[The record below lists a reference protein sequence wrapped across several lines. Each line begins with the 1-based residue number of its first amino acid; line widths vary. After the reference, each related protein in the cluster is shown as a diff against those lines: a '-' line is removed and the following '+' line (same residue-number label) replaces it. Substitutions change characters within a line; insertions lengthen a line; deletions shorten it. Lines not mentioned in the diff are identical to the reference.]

1 MLPAAMAKILP
12 LRSVQTVAVLSV
24 TQIISWGTSFDML
37 GVMGRIIAP
46 ELGLANEVVF
56 FGLSIMM
63 LVSALAG
70 PAAGRLLDR
79 HGAARVM
86 AAASITFAIGLLLL
100 GAAHEILVY
109 GLAWIVIGI
118 GGAFGLSAPAYA
130 AVVEREGLDGKR
142 IIAILML
149 FTGLSATIFWPALA
163 RMNDLV
169 GWRMTF
175 VLSAALQLFVCLP
188 LYLFGLPKPIDRSEQ
203 ARATDTAPVDFTP
216 PERRRAFFLVAA
228 ATAISSFVSFGLSP
242 SLLALLQQAG
252 ASPAL
257 ALQLGS
263 ARGAIGVSARFVDMA
278 LGRRSNALLTSVVG
292 TGLVLFSFLLAAA
305 ATSSAP
311 ALIVFILLYSFGTG
325 VLAVARAL
333 LPLSLFSPREFGL
346 QSARL
351 SLPQNLANAAA
362 PVVFTALIDR
372 AGATAALL
380 TGAVLSTISLVFVL
394 MLVGL
399 VRRAN
404 ARTAGFNPVS

>member
-1 MLPAAMAKILP
+1 MPKILP
-12 LRSVQTVAVLSV
+12 LRSAQTIAVLAV
-24 TQIISWGTSFDML
+24 TQIISWGTTFDML
-37 GVMGRIIAP
+37 GVMGRIVAP
-46 ELGLANEVVF
+46 DLELPNEVVF

-70 PAAGRLLDR
+70 PATGRLLGR
-79 HGAARVM
+79 HGAAKVM
-86 AAASITFAIGLLLL
+86 AAASVTFAIGLLLL
-100 GAAHEILVY
+100 ASAHEILVY
-109 GLAWIVIGI
+109 GLAWIIIGI
-118 GGAFGLSAPAYA
+118 GGALGLSAPAYT

-149 FTGLSATIFWPALA
+149 FTGLSATIFWPVLAL
-163 RMNDLV
+163 MNDLV

-175 VLSAALQLFVCLP
+175 VLSAMLQLFVCLP
-188 LYLFGLPKPIDRSEQ
+188 LYLFGLPKPVDRNEQ
-203 ARATDTAPVDFTP
+203 TQATDTVPVDFTP

-228 ATAISSFVSFGLSP
+228 ATAISSFISFGLSP

-252 ASPAL
+252 ASPAF

-263 ARGAIGVSARFVDMA
+263 ARGAIGVAARFVDMV
-278 LGRRSNALLTSVVG
+278 LGRRGNALLTSLVG
-292 TGLVLFSFLLAAA
+292 TGLVLFSFLLAATV
-305 ATSSAP
+305 TSSGP
-311 ALIVFILLYSFGTG
+311 VLVIFMLLYGFGTG

-362 PVVFTALIDR
+362 PVIFTAILDR
-372 AGATAALL
+372 AGATIVLV
-380 TGAVLSTISLVFVL
+380 TGAVLSAISLVLVL

-404 ARTAGFNPVS
+404 ARTAA

>member
-1 MLPAAMAKILP
+1 MPPAAMPKTLP
-12 LRSVQTVAVLSV
+12 LRSAQTIAVLAV
-24 TQIISWGTSFDML
+24 TQIISWGTTSDML
-37 GVMGRIIAP
+37 GVMGRIVAP
-46 ELGLANEVVF
+46 ELDLPNEVVF

-70 PAAGRLLDR
+70 PATGRLLGR
-79 HGAARVM
+79 HGAAKVM
-86 AAASITFAIGLLLL
+86 ACASVIFAIGLLLL
-100 GAAHEILVY
+100 ASAHEILVY

-118 GGAFGLSAPAYA
+118 GGALGLSAPAYT

-142 IIAILML
+142 VIAILML
-149 FTGLSATIFWPALA
+149 FTGLSATIFWPALTL
-163 RMNDLV
+163 MNDLV

-175 VLSAALQLFVCLP
+175 VFSAMLQLFICLP
-188 LYLFGLPKPIDRSEQ
+188 LYLFGLPKPIDRNGQ
-203 ARATDTAPVDFTP
+203 TQATDTAPVDFTP

-228 ATAISSFVSFGLSP
+228 ATAISSFISFGLSP

-263 ARGAIGVSARFVDMA
+263 ARGVIGVSARFVDMA
-278 LGRRSNALLTSVVG
+278 LGRRGNALLTSLVG
-292 TGLVLFSFLLAAA
+292 TGLILFSFLLAATV
-305 ATSSAP
+305 TSSAP
-311 ALIVFILLYSFGTG
+311 VLVVFMLLYGFGTG

-333 LPLSLFSPREFGL
+333 LPLSLFSPGEFGL

-351 SLPQNLANAAA
+351 SLPQNLATAAA
-362 PVVFTALIDR
+362 PVVFTAILDR
-372 AGATAALL
+372 AGVTAALV
-380 TGAVLSTISLVFVL
+380 TGAVLSAISLVLVL

-404 ARTAGFNPVS
+404 ARTAEPSPAS

>member
-1 MLPAAMAKILP
+1 MPKLLP
-12 LRSVQTVAVLSV
+12 LRSAQTVAVLSV

-46 ELGLANEVVF
+46 ELNLANEVVF

-70 PAAGRLLDR
+70 PTTGRLLNR

-86 AAASITFAIGLLLL
+86 ATASVTFAIGLLLL
-100 GAAHEILVY
+100 AAAHEILVY

-118 GGAFGLSAPAYA
+118 GGALGLSAPAYT

-149 FTGLSATIFWPALA
+149 FTGLSATIFWPILAL
-163 RMNDLV
+163 MNDLI

-175 VLSAALQLFVCLP
+175 VLSAALQIFICLP
-188 LYLFGLPKPIDRSEQ
+188 LYLFGLPEPTDRGEQ
-203 ARATDTAPVDFTP
+203 AEATETAPVDFTP

-228 ATAISSFVSFGLSP
+228 ATAISSFISFGLSP
-242 SLLALLQQAG
+242 SLLALLRQSG

-263 ARGAIGVSARFVDMA
+263 ARGAIGVSARFVDMV
-278 LGRRSNALLTSVVG
+278 LGRRGNALTTSIVG
-292 TGLVLFSFLLAAA
+292 TSLVLFSFLIAATI
-305 ATSSAP
+305 TSSAP
-311 ALIVFILLYSFGTG
+311 VLVVFILFYSFGTG

-362 PVVFTALIDR
+362 PVIFTALLDR
-372 AGATAALL
+372 VGATAALL
-380 TGAVLSTISLVFVL
+380 TGAVLSAISLVFVL

-404 ARTAGFNPVS
+404 GRSAKLNPAS

>member
-1 MLPAAMAKILP
+1 MPKTLP
-12 LRSVQTVAVLSV
+12 LRSAQTIAVLAV
-24 TQIISWGTSFDML
+24 TQIISWGTTSDML
-37 GVMGRIIAP
+37 GVMGRIVAP
-46 ELGLANEVVF
+46 ELDLPNEVVF

-70 PAAGRLLDR
+70 PATGRLLGR
-79 HGAARVM
+79 HGAAKVM
-86 AAASITFAIGLLLL
+86 ACASVIFAIGLLLL
-100 GAAHEILVY
+100 ASAHEILVY

-118 GGAFGLSAPAYA
+118 GGALGLSAPAYT

-142 IIAILML
+142 VIAILML
-149 FTGLSATIFWPALA
+149 FTGLSATIFWPALTL
-163 RMNDLV
+163 MNDLV

-175 VLSAALQLFVCLP
+175 VFSAMLQLFICLP
-188 LYLFGLPKPIDRSEQ
+188 LYLFGLPKPIDRNGQ
-203 ARATDTAPVDFTP
+203 TQATDTAPVDFTP

-228 ATAISSFVSFGLSP
+228 ATAISSFISFGLSP

-263 ARGAIGVSARFVDMA
+263 ARGVIGVSARFVDMA
-278 LGRRSNALLTSVVG
+278 LGRRGNALLTSLVG
-292 TGLVLFSFLLAAA
+292 TGLILFSFLLAATV
-305 ATSSAP
+305 TSSAP
-311 ALIVFILLYSFGTG
+311 VLVVFMLLYGFGTG

-333 LPLSLFSPREFGL
+333 LPLSLFSPGEFGL

-351 SLPQNLANAAA
+351 SLPQNLATAAA
-362 PVVFTALIDR
+362 PVVFTAILDR
-372 AGATAALL
+372 AGVTAALV
-380 TGAVLSTISLVFVL
+380 TGAVLSAISLVLVL

-404 ARTAGFNPVS
+404 ARTAEPSPAS

>member
-1 MLPAAMAKILP
+1 MPKTLP
-12 LRSVQTVAVLSV
+12 LRSAQTIAVLAV
-24 TQIISWGTSFDML
+24 TQIISWGTTSEML
-37 GVMGRIIAP
+37 GVMGRIVAP
-46 ELGLANEVVF
+46 ELDLPNEVVF

-70 PAAGRLLDR
+70 PATGRLLGR
-79 HGAARVM
+79 HGAAKVM
-86 AAASITFAIGLLLL
+86 ACASVIFAIGLLLL
-100 GAAHEILVY
+100 ASAHEILVY

-118 GGAFGLSAPAYA
+118 GGALGLSAPAYT

-142 IIAILML
+142 VIAILML
-149 FTGLSATIFWPALA
+149 FTGLSATIFWPALTL
-163 RMNDLV
+163 MNDLV

-175 VLSAALQLFVCLP
+175 VFSAMLQLFICLP
-188 LYLFGLPKPIDRSEQ
+188 LYLFGLPKPIDRNGQ
-203 ARATDTAPVDFTP
+203 TQATDTAPVDFTP

-228 ATAISSFVSFGLSP
+228 ATAISSFISFGLSP

-263 ARGAIGVSARFVDMA
+263 ARGVIGVSARFVDMA
-278 LGRRSNALLTSVVG
+278 LGRRGNALLTSLVG
-292 TGLVLFSFLLAAA
+292 TGLILFSFLLAATV
-305 ATSSAP
+305 TSSAP
-311 ALIVFILLYSFGTG
+311 VLVVFMLLYGFGTG

-333 LPLSLFSPREFGL
+333 LPLSLFSPGEFGL

-351 SLPQNLANAAA
+351 SLPQNLATAAA
-362 PVVFTALIDR
+362 PVVFTAILDR
-372 AGATAALL
+372 AGVTAALV
-380 TGAVLSTISLVFVL
+380 TGAVLSAISLVLVL

-404 ARTAGFNPVS
+404 ARTAEPSPAS